1 MYRIT
6 IDIPEQFLPILDE
19 IVVQMQA
26 GTREMCIK
34 SMIKGNLIQAQS
46 NKDLMPQFQQRS
58 MYYASLWP

>member
-1 MYRIT
+1 MYKLT

-19 IVVQMQA
+19 IVLQTQT

-58 MYYASLWP
+58 TYYASL